1 MYPPAK
7 VPDLRHGERG
17 YCGPPQTQI
26 GEFVMVRL
34 SAMLKKIWQRRR
46 SAKMAKIAQRLEATS
61 MVNCKSNKSGL
72 TIFAATTYLQVQIFS
87 FHGPKCLACV
97 KHPRQMK

>member
-26 GEFVMVRL
+26 GEFVVVRL
-34 SAMLKKIWQRRR
+34 SAMLKK
-46 SAKMAKIAQRLEATS
+46 SLAKAKICENGEDRAEVR
-61 MVNCKSNKSGL
+61 SN
-72 TIFAATTYLQVQIFS
+72 V
-87 FHGPKCLACV
+87 HGEL
-97 KHPRQMK
+97 

>member
-1 MYPPAK
+1 MVSHPVMYPPAK

-34 SAMLKKIWQRRR
+34 SAMLKKNL
-46 SAKMAKIAQRLEATS
+46 AKAKICENGEDRAEVR
-61 MVNCKSNKSGL
+61 SN
-72 TIFAATTYLQVQIFS
+72 V
-87 FHGPKCLACV
+87 HGEL
-97 KHPRQMK
+97 

>member
-1 MYPPAK
+1 
-7 VPDLRHGERG
+7 
-17 YCGPPQTQI
+17 
-26 GEFVMVRL
+26 
-34 SAMLKKIWQRRR
+34 
-46 SAKMAKIAQRLEATS
+46 MAKIAQRLEATS